1 MGKLGERRL
10 GTLLL
15 EGVYPTFLGRIL
27 QDVGSQGANTS
38 SLALIM
44 EVSDYFHKSGYKEQ
58 TFNSWK
64 HNNNNSGYYA
74 DTKDY
79 TTKCK
84 FNCNV

>member
-10 GTLLL
+10 DTLLL

-44 EVSDYFHKSGYKEQ
+44 EVSDYFHKSDKEQ